1 MILMHDG
8 RVSLDV
14 PVRDLSKLF
23 LKIRRAQS
31 EQHPI
36 FDTTDC
42 VEVALNSDGST
53 SHIVSRELSEK
64 FEVPER
70 LHDYRGIT
78 AEEIFIYFTRG
89 GFHDQHHFIGE
100 VDVA

>member
-1 MILMHDG
+1 M
-8 RVSLDV
+8 
-14 PVRDLSKLF
+14 PVRQLSQLF
-23 LKIRRAQS
+23 LKVRRAPN

-36 FDTTDC
+36 FNSPEC

-53 SHIVSRELSEK
+53 SHIVSRELSGT
-64 FEVPER
+64 FDVPER